1 MKRKYKTL
9 LLCFT
14 ILFIGCGKRNF
25 YPDEDDPGL
34 SRFTSRGYNIAT
46 MYINNNAYINTYHT
60 GIIFGGITN
69 SVPTLTLISTDS
81 TSNTLI
87 MSWPIELNN
96 GSDTTYLSPYQT
108 ISLLMPV
115 PKSFNKVDFIAM
127 RGTRFA
133 SNTNAIELQPF
144 RYSNDSL
151 SGFSNIYFVKIN
163 PIQINDSTNYLE
175 LSGLFNGNIGDSILI
190 TKGRFDFKIDANQI
204 KF

>member
-1 MKRKYKTL
+1 MKKKFKI
-9 LLCFT
+9 LLCLT
-14 ILFIGCGKRNF
+14 ILLIGCGKRDF

-46 MYINNNAYINTYHT
+46 MYINKNAYINTYHT

-69 SVPTLTLISTDS
+69 SVPTLTLIPVNA

-96 GSDTTYLSPYQT
+96 RSDTTYNSQYRM

-115 PKSFNKVDFIAM
+115 SKSFNKVDFIAM
-127 RGTRFA
+127 KEIRFA
-133 SNTNAIELQPF
+133 SNTNSIVLQSSP
-144 RYSNDSL
+144 YSNDSL
-151 SGFSNIYFVKIN
+151 SGLSNIYFVKIN
-163 PIQINDSTNYLE
+163 PVQINDSTSYVE
-175 LSGLFNGNIGDSILI
+175 LSGLFDGNIGDSILI